1 MRRDWKQGLAV
12 EIDGQPEMEVLA
24 LPLPILLQNMN
35 NPESAEQSTR
45 AKDPLAHPPA
55 EAD

>member
-12 EIDGQPEMEVLA
+12 GIDGQPEMEVLA

-45 AKDPLAHPPA
+45 AKDPIAHPPA